1 MGEFMIKKIK
11 LKGARNTRLVPA
23 FIAADGK
30 RVKEGAFI
38 RSGKLN
44 KVPKKK
50 LNNFL
55 DEYNV
60 TKILDFRTDVE
71 VHEAGSITYP
81 SDVEYQHLPLL
92 NKAFFGVT
100 HEKKMSKILYKE
112 SKKMKLEDIEPG
124 YMTDMYKSIV
134 FDPYSQSKFKEF
146 FDVILNNEDGGS
158 ILYHCNGGKDRTGIT
173 TLFILT
179 LLGVSEEDILN
190 DFAMSDYYNRHYN
203 RSRII
208 LMTLFLFPARKFSRI
223 LNSML
228 HAKRIYLENMIAA
241 INEKFGSV
249 LNYLKEAIGINEEK
263 QNKLKLLYLE

>member
-11 LKGARNTRLVPA
+11 LKGARNTRVVPA

-179 LLGVSEEDILN
+179 LLGVSEEDILR

>member
-71 VHEAGSITYP
+71 VQEAGSITYP
-81 SDVEYQHLPLL
+81 SDVDYQHLPLL

-179 LLGVSEEDILN
+179 LLGVSEEDILK
-190 DFAMSDYYNRHYN
+190 DFAMSDYFNRHYN

>member
-190 DFAMSDYYNRHYN
+190 DFAMSDYFNRHYN

>member
-1 MGEFMIKKIK
+1 MIKKIK
-11 LKGARNTRLVPA
+11 LKGARNTRLVPS
-23 FIAADGK
+23 FECADGK
-30 RVKEGAFI
+30 KVKEGAFI

-50 LNNFL
+50 LNEFL

-71 VHEAGSITYP
+71 VEEAGDITYP
-81 SDVEYQHLPLL
+81 SDVNYQHLPLL

-112 SKKMKLEDIEPG
+112 SKRMKLEDIEPG
-124 YMTDMYKSIV
+124 YMTNMYKSIV

-146 FDVILNNEDGGS
+146 FDIILNNKDGGA

-190 DFAMSDYYNRHYN
+190 DFAMSDYFNRHYN
-203 RSRII
+203 RSRIL
-208 LMTLFLFPARKFSRI
+208 LMTLFLFPVRKFARI

>member
-44 KVPKKK
+44 KVSKKK

-71 VHEAGSITYP
+71 VQEAGSITYP
-81 SDVEYQHLPLL
+81 SDVYYQHLPLL

-124 YMTDMYKSIV
+124 YMTEMYKSIV

-179 LLGVSEEDILN
+179 LLGVSEEDILK
-190 DFAMSDYYNRHYN
+190 DFAMSDYFNRHYN

>member
-1 MGEFMIKKIK
+1 
-11 LKGARNTRLVPA
+11 
-23 FIAADGK
+23 
-30 RVKEGAFI
+30 
-38 RSGKLN
+38 
-44 KVPKKK
+44 
-50 LNNFL
+50 
-55 DEYNV
+55 
-60 TKILDFRTDVE
+60 
-71 VHEAGSITYP
+71 
-81 SDVEYQHLPLL
+81 
-92 NKAFFGVT
+92 
-100 HEKKMSKILYKE
+100 MSKILYKE

-190 DFAMSDYYNRHYN
+190 DFAMSDYFNRHYN

-249 LNYLKEAIGINEEK
+249 LNYLKEAIDINEEK

>member
-1 MGEFMIKKIK
+1 MIKKIK

-23 FIAADGK
+23 FETTEGK

-50 LNNFL
+50 LYNFL

-60 TKILDFRTDVE
+60 KKIIDFRTDVE

-179 LLGVSEEDILN
+179 LLGVSEEDILK
-190 DFAMSDYYNRHYN
+190 DFAMSDYFNRHYN
-203 RSRII
+203 RSRKF
-208 LMTLFLFPARKFSRI
+208 LMLLLFPVPKFVRI
-223 LNSML
+223 LTSML

-241 INEKFGSV
+241 INEKYGSV
-249 LNYLKEAIGINEEK
+249 LNYLKEAIHIDEEK

>member
-71 VHEAGSITYP
+71 VQEAGSITYP
-81 SDVEYQHLPLL
+81 SDVYYQHLPLL

-112 SKKMKLEDIEPG
+112 SKKMKFEDIEPG
-124 YMTDMYKSIV
+124 YMTEMYKSIV

-179 LLGVSEEDILN
+179 LLGVSEEDILK
-190 DFAMSDYYNRHYN
+190 DFAMSDYFNRHYN

>member
-179 LLGVSEEDILN
+179 LLGVSEEDILR

-228 HAKRIYLENMIAA
+228 HA
-241 INEKFGSV
+241 
-249 LNYLKEAIGINEEK
+249 
-263 QNKLKLLYLE
+263 